1 MLIKNIVQ
9 SHVKDKDFVHLDSE
23 GRPLGVKLS
32 TILTFS
38 ALFSSIQSHVFKE

>member
-23 GRPLGVKLS
+23 GRPLGVKLYNFDFQCPFLINPV
-32 TILTFS
+32 TCI
-38 ALFSSIQSHVFKE
+38 

>member
-23 GRPLGVKLS
+23 NVGEASWSK
-32 TILTFS
+32 TQYNFD
-38 ALFSSIQSHVFKE
+38 F